1 MSRPG
6 ARDGRPDVV
15 VSGLG
20 IVSPYGAGVKSFWTG
35 LAAGACAIRPI
46 TVIDTEG
53 FRSRIAAE
61 IPAEVMSAL
70 GASRRRSRADRIA
83 LAAAREALADAGLEG
98 RARAESALLVGAVGG
113 GMLEGENWY
122 WSEWRQGRRASGA
135 RALRSILPFSHAETL
150 GWRLGL
156 TGPKETIVM
165 ACASGA
171 ASIALGADLV
181 RAGVTRTAL
190 VGGVDA
196 LTHICFMGFNALKL
210 LDTVPCRP
218 FDRDRRGM
226 SIGEA
231 AAFLVLEDGAHCR
244 ARGAR
249 AYARLAGHGMTT
261 DAHHVTAPHPEGEG
275 MVAAMRLALAD
286 AGREPAEIGYVNAHG
301 TGTSQNDRAEALAL
315 RRVFGDGGVLVSATK
330 SLVGHTMAAAG
341 SVEAIATILALQH
354 GLLPP
359 TANLVQVDPD
369 VPFDCLPGVAR
380 PAEVAAA
387 LSNSFGFGGQNVSLI
402 FEWPG
407 EAQPQ
412 ASRADVKEQ
421 SP

>member
-6 ARDGRPDVV
+6 IHGGRREVV

-20 IVSPYGAGVKSFWTG
+20 IVSPYGLGAKSFWSG
-35 LAAGACAIRPI
+35 LAAGICAIKPI
-46 TVIDTEG
+46 TVIETEG

-61 IPAEVMSAL
+61 IPADVIGSL
-70 GASRRRSRADRIA
+70 GSSRRRSRADRIA
-83 LAAAREALADAGLEG
+83 LAAAREALADSGLQG
-98 RARAESALLVGAVGG
+98 RERAEAGLLVGAVGG
-113 GMLEGENWY
+113 GMLEGEDWY
-122 WSEWRQGRRASGA
+122 WDEGRRGVISPRM

-156 TGPKETIVM
+156 TGPKETVVM

-181 RAGVTRTAL
+181 RAGVVPAAV

-196 LTHICFMGFNALKL
+196 LTRICFMGFNALKL
-210 LDTVPCRP
+210 LDPSPCRP
-218 FDRDRRGM
+218 FDRERRGM

-231 AAFLVLEDGAHCR
+231 AAFLVLEDAEHCR
-244 ARGAR
+244 ARGGR
-249 AYARLAGHGMTT
+249 VHARLAGSGMTT

-275 MVAAMRLALAD
+275 MIHAMQQALDD
-286 AGREPAEIGYVNAHG
+286 AGLPPTAVGYVNAHG
-301 TGTSQNDRAEALAL
+301 TGTPQNDRAEALAL
-315 RRVFGDGGVLVSATK
+315 RRVFGEGGVLLSATK

-341 SVEAIATILALQH
+341 SVEAMATILALQH

-359 TANLVQVDPD
+359 TANLEHLDPE
-369 VPFDCLPGVAR
+369 VPFDCLPGTAR

-402 FEWPG
+402 FT
-407 EAQPQ
+407 
-412 ASRADVKEQ
+412 RADARG
-421 SP
+421 

>member
-6 ARDGRPDVV
+6 PRDRPDVV

-35 LAAGACAIRPI
+35 LAAGACAIKPI

-61 IPAEVMSAL
+61 IPAEVMSTL
-70 GASRRRSRADRIA
+70 GWSRRRSRADRIA
-83 LAAAREALADAGLEG
+83 LAAASEALADAGLQG
-98 RARAESALLVGAVGG
+98 SARAEAALLIGAVGG
-113 GMLEGENWY
+113 GMLEGEEWY
-122 WSEWRQGRRASGA
+122 WEATRHGASSRR
-135 RALRSILPFSHAETL
+135 RALRSILPFSHAEAL

-156 TGPKETIVM
+156 TGPKETVVM

-181 RAGVTRTAL
+181 RAGVVPTAL

-210 LDTVPCRP
+210 LDPTPCRP
-218 FDRDRRGM
+218 FDRERRGM

-231 AAFLVLEDGAHCR
+231 AAFLVVEDAEHCR
-244 ARGAR
+244 ARGGR
-249 AYARLAGHGMTT
+249 AHASLAGYGMTT

-275 MVAAMRLALAD
+275 MIHAMRLGLED
-286 AGREPAEIGYVNAHG
+286 AGLDPAAIGYVNAHG
-301 TGTSQNDRAEALAL
+301 TGTPQNDRTEALAL
-315 RRVFGDGGVLVSATK
+315 RRVFGAGGVLLSSTK

-341 SVEAIATILALQH
+341 SVEAVATILALQH

-359 TANLVQVDPD
+359 TANLDHVDPE
-369 VPFDCLPGVAR
+369 VPFDCLPGTAR
-380 PAEVAAA
+380 PAEVGVA
-387 LSNSFGFGGQNVSLI
+387 LSNSFGFGGQNVSLV
-402 FEWPG
+402 FSR
-407 EAQPQ
+407 EA
-412 ASRADVKEQ
+412 ARD
-421 SP
+421 